1 MDTVCKLIACAFG
14 QFAAYCYFQG
24 GLKQNVRLP
33 QSVDSLRRLL
43 PYNSP

>member
-24 GLKQNVRLP
+24 DLKQNVRLS
-33 QSVDSLRRLL
+33 QFADFLWRLL